1 MLPRSWSPVAC
12 AAGFFFAAGFFLA
25 VDFFALDF
33 FAVDFFAAGFFAAAR
48 AALAVALAWRA
59 AVSASTSP
67 SFVTLKSRS
76 SSAPQPQHRSDFGR
90 RSRSEPH
97 CGHGWSFSGGLPT
110 AQSQSG

>member
-1 MLPRSWSPVAC
+1 MV
-12 AAGFFFAAGFFLA
+12 FFAA
-25 VDFFALDF
+25 DF

-48 AALAVALAWRA
+48 AALRGGLRSRA

-67 SFVTLKSRS
+67 SFVTLNSRS
-76 SSAPQPQHRSDFGR
+76 SSAPQFQHLERFGR